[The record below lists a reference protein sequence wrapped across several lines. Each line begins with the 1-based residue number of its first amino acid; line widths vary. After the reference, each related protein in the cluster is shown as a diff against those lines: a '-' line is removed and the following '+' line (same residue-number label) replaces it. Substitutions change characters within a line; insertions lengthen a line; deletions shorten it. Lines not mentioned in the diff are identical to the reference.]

1 MAAKE
6 INLNQHSSY
15 KNQPKWSIAARIPQ
29 RELQKGIPGP
39 GAYGNTHT
47 EKDKYH
53 ASQKYSI
60 AGGGG
65 RDAKEWG
72 VFPGP
77 GQYAPKHSGKELP
90 KWGFGSEA
98 RLHEVKRARTP
109 GPGSYEVRG
118 NLEGLHFSV
127 ASRPEGSSKSNTA
140 PGPGQYKPSYDQ
152 IFESPP
158 KSSFGSSSRS
168 ELAMSKSPGP
178 GQYEALPILGGS
190 CGVRSPPRFSILGK
204 RNNPGT
210 DETPGPGPTS
220 TQFAR

>member
-1 MAAKE
+1 MASKE
-6 INLNQHSSY
+6 INLNQHSEY
-15 KNQPKWSIAARIPQ
+15 KNVPKWTIASRIPQ
-29 RELQKGIPGP
+29 RELKKGMPGP
-39 GAYGNTHT
+39 GAYGQT
-47 EKDKYH
+47 KVDLDKFST
-53 ASQKYSI
+53 SQKYTI
-60 AGGGG
+60 AGAGG
-65 RDAKEWG
+65 RDGKEWG

-77 GQYAPKHSGKELP
+77 GQYAPKGGNKDAP

-98 RLHEVKRARTP
+98 RLHETKRARTP
-109 GPGSYEVRG
+109 GPGSYETRG

-127 ASRPEGSSKSNTA
+127 ASRPEGSQKSNQA

-152 IFESPP
+152 IFDTAP
-158 KSSFGSSSRS
+158 KMSFGGSSRS

-204 RNNPGT
+204 RTNPAT
-210 DETPGPGPTS
+210 EDTPGPGPTA